1 MMENLPKME
10 EWVAELL
17 LVQQLLP
24 QRGFWL
30 IETQQLDEKNAADR
44 SQYVLPVHKSGVT
57 LVDLLLQKTDVMKRY
72 LPKA

>member
-1 MMENLPKME
+1 ME
-10 EWVAELL
+10 EWVVELL

-44 SQYVLPVHKSGVT
+44 SQYVLPVYKSGVT
-57 LVDLLLQKTDVMKRY
+57 LVDLLLQKTDVMKRH

>member
-1 MMENLPKME
+1 ME
-10 EWVAELL
+10 EWVVELL

-24 QRGFWL
+24 QKGFWL
-30 IETQQLDEKNAADR
+30 VETQQLDEKNATDLP
-44 SQYVLPVHKSGVT
+44 QYVLPVYKSGVT

>member
-1 MMENLPKME
+1 ME
-10 EWVAELL
+10 EWVVELL

-30 IETQQLDEKNAADR
+30 VETQQLDEKNATDLP
-44 SQYVLPVHKSGVT
+44 QYVLPVYKSGVT
-57 LVDLLLQKTDVMKRY
+57 FVDLLLQKTDVMKRY

>member
-10 EWVAELL
+10 EWVVELL

-30 IETQQLDEKNAADR
+30 VETQQLDEKNATDLP
-44 SQYVLPVHKSGVT
+44 QYVLPVYKSGVT

>member
-1 MMENLPKME
+1 ME
-10 EWVAELL
+10 EWVVELL

-30 IETQQLDEKNAADR
+30 VETQQLDEKNATDLP
-44 SQYVLPVHKSGVT
+44 QYVLPVYKSGVT